1 MPGANC
7 AFYGCSTSRSST
19 LSLFKLVFPGGSDG
33 PDGEHTVKL
42 KNDARK
48 EWLRIILRTRQMT
61 PDLKK

>member
-7 AFYGCSTSRSST
+7 VFYGCSTNRSNT
-19 LSLFKLVFPGGSDG
+19 LSIFKLPSPGGSDG
-33 PDGEHTVKL
+33 PDGEHMVKL